1 MLLSTVRRCQAG
13 KFSSSASAQS
23 MLTFRVWSRKIAS
36 DDFRSASEGGRIS
49 LQEVKRSIMY
59 IHMFAFRFK
68 SGVTSEQKN
77 HCVTEIRK
85 LKDEIKEVQESWVGL
100 NISPRGQGYE
110 LGGSMKFADAAAF
123 ERYNAHPV
131 HQKLLGWLIPLIDPI
146 EVDFSL

>member
-1 MLLSTVRRCQAG
+1 
-13 KFSSSASAQS
+13 
-23 MLTFRVWSRKIAS
+23 
-36 DDFRSASEGGRIS
+36 
-49 LQEVKRSIMY
+49 MY

-68 SGVTSEQKN
+68 NGVTAEQKN